1 MTTDVA
7 AAWDGFRDTL
17 EMYGDAVTLLNPPCS
32 VAELAIFE
40 QRFNLALPPA
50 LTALLALNNGQR
62 IDERG
67 AEAGLFKSLSGW
79 NVYERHVF
87 LSIQEI
93 AIAYQTFISDEVL
106 VAEFGRNEIPFAVAT
121 GRKTYS
127 PKNYKE
133 AFCINSLTG
142 AVSLIWTQYFDPLNP
157 PEWQVQKFKRAESL
171 SEFIEKQTG
180 QYN

>member
-1 MTTDVA
+1 MTTDLVA
-7 AAWDGFRDTL
+7 AWNGFRDTL

-32 VAELAIFE
+32 VDEIVAVEHIC
-40 QRFNLALPPA
+40 NVTLPPA
-50 LTALLALNNGQR
+50 LQALLALNNGQR

-93 AIAYQTFISDEVL
+93 PIAYQTFMNDEVL
-106 VAEFGRNEIPFAVAT
+106 AAEFGRNEIPFAVAT

-127 PKNYKE
+127 PKDYRE

-142 AVSLIWTQYFDPLNP
+142 AVSLIWTQYYDPMNP
-157 PEWQVQKFKRAESL
+157 PEWQVQKFKRAKSL
-171 SEFIEKQTG
+171 TEFIEKQTG